1 MCSLFISIGKGLKQG
16 CATLSDLSFVLVK
29 NGSNSNI
36 ELGIVAEQLQTEH
49 GCYLPAFQFALS
61 PTSSLK
67 DQMISKFSDPQH
79 AGVKQCIAQY
89 GAASHD
95 SDPDFIIGVER
106 ICRHYGDICKNFDS
120 DRYLFMV
127 ILDKLHHH
135 QTNDY
140 VKNAWDAQQKKVCLV
155 TCPLLNIIACVSN
168 FLRYTL
174 DCERFDERIGRR
186 TTSKVF
192 ART

>member
-1 MCSLFISIGKGLKQG
+1 MCSLFISIDIGLKQG

-36 ELGIVAEQLQTEH
+36 ELGIVAEQLQTEQ

-61 PTSSLK
+61 PTSSLR
-67 DQMISKFSDPQH
+67 DQMITTFSDPQH

-95 SDPDFIIGVER
+95 SDPDFVIGVER

-120 DRYLFMV
+120 DRYIFMV

-140 VKNAWDAQQKKVCLV
+140 VKNAWDAQQKKVRLV
-155 TCPLLNIIACVSN
+155 YLPIA
-168 FLRYTL
+168 
-174 DCERFDERIGRR
+174 
-186 TTSKVF
+186 
-192 ART
+192 